1 VLVYDVNDNG
11 NDNNFIIP
19 PHHHPSFLMISSST
33 QRVTIKQVAREA
45 GVSTQTISRVIN
57 DRPDV
62 APATRRRVLKV
73 IERLGYQPNV
83 VARSLSR
90 RRSHTLGVVTAG
102 LQYVGPSRTLNGI
115 TSMAEELGYTLLL
128 KELPGF
134 KTHDVTAIL
143 DYLLARQVDGIIWA
157 VQEVGDNRKG
167 FEQRLASLPA
177 PIVFLTTKERPGFN
191 IVSIDNYAGGR
202 LATEHLLALGHR
214 CIGHIAGPLNWWE
227 ARERK
232 RGWEQT
238 MAGAGLA
245 AGAECWSEG
254 VWSSASGEES
264 MHKLLVR
271 NPNLTAVFCA
281 NDQMALGALLYAHR
295 HGIRVPDD
303 LSVVGFDDILES
315 AYFWPPLT
323 TINHNQHDLGCR
335 AVAEVV
341 QAIESK
347 NSHDEMPRPQNI
359 IIQPT
364 LIVRESS
371 KPVGR

>member
-1 VLVYDVNDNG
+1 M
-11 NDNNFIIP
+11 NN
-19 PHHHPSFLMISSST
+19 T
-33 QRVTIKQVAREA
+33 DAQRITIKQVAREA
-45 GVSTQTISRVIN
+45 GVSTQTVSRVIN

-62 APATRRRVLKV
+62 APATRSRVLEV
-73 IERLGYQPNV
+73 IERLDYQPNI

-102 LQYVGPSRTLNGI
+102 LQYIGPSRTLNGI
-115 TSMAEELGYTLLL
+115 TNMAEELGYTLLL

-134 KTHDVTAIL
+134 KTHDVAAIL

-167 FEQRLASLPA
+167 FELRLPSLSV
-177 PIVFLTTKERPGFN
+177 PIVFLTTEDRPGFN
-191 IVSIDNYAGGR
+191 IVASDNQAGAR
-202 LATEHLLALGHR
+202 QATEHLLKLGHR
-214 CIGHIAGPLNWWE
+214 CIGHIAGPLSWWE

-245 AGAECWSEG
+245 VGAECWNEG
-254 VWSSASGEES
+254 TWSSGSGEEAMQS
-264 MHKLLVR
+264 LLER
-271 NPNLTAVFCA
+271 NPELTAVFCA

-295 HGIRVPDD
+295 HGIAVPDE
-303 LSVVGFDDILES
+303 LSIVGFDDILES

-335 AVAEVV
+335 AVTEVV

-347 NSHDEMPRPQNI
+347 NNNSETLHPKNI
-359 IIQPT
+359 VIQPT

-371 KPVGR
+371 KPVNR

>member
-1 VLVYDVNDNG
+1 MNPS
-11 NDNNFIIP
+11 NN
-19 PHHHPSFLMISSST
+19 H
-33 QRVTIKQVAREA
+33 RVTIKQVAREA
-45 GVSTQTISRVIN
+45 GVSTQTVSRVIN
-57 DRPDV
+57 NRPDV
-62 APATRRRVLKV
+62 APATRQRVLAV
-73 IERLGYQPNV
+73 IERLDYQPNI
-83 VARSLSR
+83 VARSLIR
-90 RRSHTLGVVTAG
+90 RRSYTLGVVTAG

-115 TSMAEELGYTLLL
+115 TNMAEELGYTLLL

-177 PIVFLTTKERPGFN
+177 PIIFLTTEERPGFN
-191 IVSIDNYAGGR
+191 IISSDNYAGGR

-214 CIGHIAGPLNWWE
+214 CIGHITGPLNWWE

-238 MAGAGLA
+238 MAGAGIA
-245 AGAECWSEG
+245 VGTECWSEG
-254 VWSSASGEES
+254 AWSSASGEEG
-264 MHKLLVR
+264 MHKLLER
-271 NPNLTAVFCA
+271 NPDLTAVFCA

-295 HGIRVPDD
+295 HGIDVPGD
-303 LSVVGFDDILES
+303 LSIVGFDDILES

-347 NSHDEMPRPQNI
+347 HSNGETPHPQNI

-371 KPVGR
+371 GAVNPETGKPANQ

>member
-1 VLVYDVNDNG
+1 MNNSDV
-11 NDNNFIIP
+11 
-19 PHHHPSFLMISSST
+19 

-45 GVSTQTISRVIN
+45 DVSTQTVSRVIN

-62 APATRRRVLKV
+62 APATRSRVLAV
-73 IERLGYQPNV
+73 IERLDYQPNI

-102 LQYVGPSRTLNGI
+102 LQYIGPSRTLNGI
-115 TSMAEELGYTLLL
+115 TNMAEELGYTLLL

-134 KTHDVTAIL
+134 KTHDVAAIL

-167 FEQRLASLPA
+167 FELRLPSLSV
-177 PIVFLTTKERPGFN
+177 PIVFLTTEERPGFN
-191 IVSIDNYAGGR
+191 IVASDNQAGAR
-202 LATEHLLALGHR
+202 QATEHLFQLGHR

-232 RGWEQT
+232 KGWEQT

-245 AGAECWSEG
+245 TAEACWNEG

-264 MHKLLVR
+264 MCKLLER
-271 NPNLTAVFCA
+271 NHDLTAVFCA
-281 NDQMALGALLYAHR
+281 NDQMALGAMLYAHR
-295 HGIRVPDD
+295 HGIAVPAD
-303 LSVVGFDDILES
+303 LSIVGFDDILES

-323 TINHNQHDLGCR
+323 TISHNQHDLGCR

-341 QAIESK
+341 QAIDSK
-347 NSHDEMPRPQNI
+347 NSNGKAPHPQSI

-364 LIVRESS
+364 LIVRESTGVV
-371 KPVGR
+371 KR